1 MKFVKGIVK
10 INSSSSIPKI
20 TEEVLEDFTEIM
32 KEQKNIDLFIRYI
45 ESRKMKFVYP
55 PGTFSIPI
63 KKN

>member
-1 MKFVKGIVK
+1 MKFVKGVVK
-10 INSSSSIPKI
+10 INSISSNPKI

-45 ESRKMKFVYP
+45 ESSKMKFVYP
-55 PGTFSIPI
+55 PGTFTIPI